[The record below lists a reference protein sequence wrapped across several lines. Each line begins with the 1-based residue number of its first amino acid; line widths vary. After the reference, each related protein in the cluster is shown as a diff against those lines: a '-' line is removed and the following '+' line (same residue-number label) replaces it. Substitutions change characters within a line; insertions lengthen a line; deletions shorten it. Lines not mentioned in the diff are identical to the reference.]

1 MLRSERLKRILR
13 ISWSSHTILTMMPVD
28 SSNSLLRRRSL
39 GLSRNRSSPM
49 LEGVRDDPL
58 QRVRRRLVLNWI
70 RSRWIQIGVLT
81 SGMRLYTA
89 RLRRTEF
96 WSKNDTKRI
105 LEYQET
111 NAVEQK
117 VPYLMKRE
125 LIGAD
130 SILLVAWIFPLS
142 LLMGLWKYYATLK
155 ISKRKS
161 SKVFVDRKSVV

>member
-1 MLRSERLKRILR
+1 
-13 ISWSSHTILTMMPVD
+13 
-28 SSNSLLRRRSL
+28 
-39 GLSRNRSSPM
+39 
-49 LEGVRDDPL
+49 
-58 QRVRRRLVLNWI
+58 
-70 RSRWIQIGVLT
+70 
-81 SGMRLYTA
+81 MRLYTA

-130 SILLVAWIFPLS
+130 SILLVA
-142 LLMGLWKYYATLK
+142 
-155 ISKRKS
+155 
-161 SKVFVDRKSVV
+161 